1 MNIQPNLLSAAPT
14 HPEDGGQREGQRA
27 EDEGGP
33 EHEEDVRGGDQ
44 RGEEAEQRRRGEV
57 EQPGQGL
64 GQGVGGGEVL
74 GAQLVSQER
83 GVHSNLITHVSC
95 LLG

>member
-1 MNIQPNLLSAAPT
+1 MNIQPNLLAAAPT

-33 EHEEDVRGGDQ
+33 EHEEDVRGGEE
-44 RGEEAEQRRRGEV
+44 GSEEA
-57 EQPGQGL
+57 GQGL

-83 GVHSNLITHVSC
+83 GVHSNL
-95 LLG
+95 L

>member
-1 MNIQPNLLSAAPT
+1 MNIQLNLLSAAPT

-27 EDEGGP
+27 EDERGP

-83 GVHSNLITHVSC
+83 GVHSNLV
-95 LLG
+95 